1 MERMDR
7 LLSETRRVTGPG
19 RQKAGIHG
27 VIFFK
32 LFTEYPCK
40 QEKCQR
46 ETVFP
51 DTFLFF
57 FIHIMDTQYVVFLC
71 CILT

>member
-1 MERMDR
+1 MDR
-7 LLSETRRVTGPG
+7 QLSEMERVTGSG
-19 RQKAGIHG
+19 RQKAGIYG

-32 LFTEYPCK
+32 LSTEYPCK

-57 FIHIMDTQYVVFLC
+57 FIHIMDTQYIVFLC

>member
-1 MERMDR
+1 MEHMDR

-57 FIHIMDTQYVVFLC
+57 LYT
-71 CILT
+71 